1 MLDKNQVDLCLCVV
15 RTFDGDV
22 VHPGFGLER
31 PDRLPVE
38 EQPGDVDPT
47 RVHDPCERL
56 NLKPNPYAVMVS
68 HTCDLLNYCD
78 FVDDCANHFL
88 IV

>member
-1 MLDKNQVDLCLCVV
+1 MLDENQVVLCLCVV

-22 VHPGFGLER
+22 VHAWLGLER

-56 NLKPNPYAVMVS
+56 NLKQNHSAIMVQS
-68 HTCDLLNYCD
+68 RLRITQLLRLCRRSREP
-78 FVDDCANHFL
+78 FL
-88 IV
+88 AL